1 MDIEDTDNILF
12 NANEGCESLNYE
24 DEEIKNFI
32 VKDI

>member
-1 MDIEDTDNILF
+1 MDIEDTDNILC